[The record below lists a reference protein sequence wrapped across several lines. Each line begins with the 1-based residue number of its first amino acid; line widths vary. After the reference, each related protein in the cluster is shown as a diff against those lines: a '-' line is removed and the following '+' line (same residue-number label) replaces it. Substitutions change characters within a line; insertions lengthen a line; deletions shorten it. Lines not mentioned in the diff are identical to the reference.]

1 MELHIPVMLNE
12 VISGLN
18 IKNDGT
24 YVDCT
29 LGRAGHSSEILK
41 RIPNGR
47 LIAFDQDI
55 KAIEESNQFLKTI
68 SNNYTLIHD
77 NFVNLRKH
85 LDELNISKVDGI
97 LMDLGVSSPQF
108 DDGERGFSYRYDAR
122 LDMRMDQDATLD
134 AHYIVN
140 NYDLKDLVRIFK
152 DYGEEN

>member
-12 VISGLN
+12 VISGLD
-18 IKNDGT
+18 IKSNGV

-41 RIPNGR
+41 RIPNGQ

-68 SNNYTLIHD
+68 NDNYTLIHD

-122 LDMRMDQDATLD
+122 LDMRMDQNATLD

-140 NYDLKDLVRIFK
+140 NYDLNDLVRIFR
-152 DYGEEN
+152 DYGE